1 MTTAP
6 VYSSPLQVD
15 WYQLTARAPLFVT
28 YYSFIRRYL
37 WTGLLRIDL
46 LNRQYNQGC
55 VLPEPGAT
63 GFM

>member
-1 MTTAP
+1 MTTAL

-28 YYSFIRRYL
+28 YYSFIRLHLRND
-37 WTGLLRIDL
+37 LLRIDL
-46 LNRQYNQGC
+46 LNRQYNQGR